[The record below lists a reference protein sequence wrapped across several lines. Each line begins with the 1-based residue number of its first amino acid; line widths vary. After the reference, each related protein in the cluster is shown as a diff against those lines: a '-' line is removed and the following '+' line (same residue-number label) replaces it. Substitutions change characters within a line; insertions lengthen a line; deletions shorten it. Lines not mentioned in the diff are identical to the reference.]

1 MMKIDVFY
9 LKHLAKVIPVQKE
22 RWPQC
27 RKFGQRISTYYMI
40 TLILL
45 LTQLS
50 NLPVEGAANRP
61 PMEGQPGQTVM
72 AHCVT
77 AEQKARNLVTLEGED
92 VLTHATL

>member
-1 MMKIDVFY
+1 M
-9 LKHLAKVIPVQKE
+9 
-22 RWPQC
+22 
-27 RKFGQRISTYYMI
+27 STYYII

-61 PMEGQPGQTVM
+61 PVEGQPGQAVM

-77 AEQKARNLVTLEGED
+77 AEQKARNLVPLERED
-92 VLTHATL
+92 VLTHATLQHLQMNARLDRLPEIIKKNLTADTDFTLCVK